1 MTSNDGKAFTT
12 PTPINHDLHFQCTLA
27 SSEKLHN
34 TYTGKRPTK
43 DEMVEACHI
52 NAIKKAMKQM
62 VAKRQA
68 MESEDS
74 V

>member
-1 MTSNDGKAFTT
+1 
-12 PTPINHDLHFQCTLA
+12 
-27 SSEKLHN
+27 
-34 TYTGKRPTK
+34 
-43 DEMVEACHI
+43 MVEACHI
-52 NAIKKAMKQM
+52 NAIKKAMKAE